1 MSSLLKVSWTSVS
14 RSDKLHQPVLFEET
28 ISYLRNKPDG
38 IYVDGTVGG
47 GGHLQGLLQVLDEEA
62 RVLALDKD
70 LNTLEE
76 TRTKFQDDPRVIF
89 IHEDFRHLSRVLA
102 EHNVTKIDG
111 IMLDLGVSSFQLDL
125 EERGFSF
132 HDDARLDMRMN
143 RQDQLTA
150 WDIVNT
156 YDESELVRILAQYGE
171 EKYARSIVK
180 NIIKVRQEKPID
192 TTLELAELIKASV
205 PASYRR
211 EKHPARKTFQ
221 ALRMEVNDELGA
233 IETVLPQAVEHLNP
247 GGRLCIISFH
257 SLEDRIV
264 KRFMQW
270 EERTCVCP
278 PGLPVCTCN
287 HQARL
292 KILTRKPVQPTP
304 EECQRNPRARSAKL
318 RAASRI

>member
-1 MSSLLKVSWTSVS
+1 M
-14 RSDKLHQPVLFEET
+14 HQPVLLAET
-28 ISYLRNKPDG
+28 ISYLLNKPDG

-47 GGHLQGLLQVLDEEA
+47 GGHLQGLLQNLDPQA
-62 RVLALDKD
+62 RVIALDKD
-70 LNTLEE
+70 LDTLEA
-76 TRTKFQDDPRVIF
+76 TRKRFQHDPRVVF
-89 IHEDFRHLSRVLA
+89 VHEDFRHLTRVLA
-102 EHNVTKIDG
+102 EKNLTKVDG
-111 IMLDLGVSSFQLDL
+111 VLLDLGVSSMQLDL

-143 RQDQLTA
+143 RQDKLTA

-156 YDESELVRILAQYGE
+156 YDESDLLRILVQYGE
-171 EKYARSIVK
+171 EKYAPSIVRSI
-180 NIIKVRQEKPID
+180 IKRRQEKTID
-192 TTLELAELIKASV
+192 TTLELTELIKASV

>member
-1 MSSLLKVSWTSVS
+1 ML
-14 RSDKLHQPVLFEET
+14 
-28 ISYLRNKPDG
+28 NKPDG

-47 GGHLQGLLQVLDEEA
+47 GGHLQGLLQNLDPQA
-62 RVLALDKD
+62 RVIALDKD
-70 LNTLEE
+70 LDTLEA
-76 TRTKFQDDPRVIF
+76 TRKRFQHDPRVVF
-89 IHEDFRHLSRVLA
+89 VHEDFRHLTRVLA
-102 EHNVTKIDG
+102 EKNLTKVDG
-111 IMLDLGVSSFQLDL
+111 VLLDLGVSSMQLDL

-143 RQDQLTA
+143 RQDKLTA

-156 YDESELVRILAQYGE
+156 YDESDLLRILVQYGE
-171 EKYARSIVK
+171 EKYAPSIVRSI
-180 NIIKVRQEKPID
+180 IKRRQEKTID
-192 TTLELAELIKASV
+192 TTLELTELIKASV

-221 ALRMEVNDELGA
+221 ALRIAVNDELGA
-233 IETVLPQAVEHLNP
+233 VETVLPQAVELLNP
-247 GGRLCIISFH
+247 GGRLCVITFH

-270 EERTCVCP
+270 EARACVCP
-278 PGLPVCTCN
+278 PEQPVCTCN

-292 KILTRKPVQPTP
+292 KILTRKPVQPRP
-304 EECQRNPRARSAKL
+304 EECRSNPRSRSAKL